1 MSPMGQRTTGS
12 PDQAQV
18 AADDTPTEKRS
29 VHALAVAS
37 AASHD
42 LVGDISAARMAI
54 NLASTLVGQSAE
66 VDADKSAALLADA
79 GDLLEVA
86 QNRARTTFNLLA
98 ASVGEP
104 LDGHGVHRVGELL
117 GDAGLEAGLPDGSDA
132 WTSMNPLAL
141 ISAFKS
147 IRTVLRL
154 PEGCPASMSPQ
165 QDMWRITIEV
175 PADAKGGR
183 LLDSVCKLA
192 SAAGGQWGVQGPV
205 FVAEVPRCDP
215 PETP

>member
-1 MSPMGQRTTGS
+1 MGQRMAGS
-12 PDQAQV
+12 PNQVQV
-18 AADDTPTEKRS
+18 AADEQPTEKRS
-29 VHALAVAS
+29 VYALAVAS

-54 NLASTLVGQSAE
+54 SLASSAE
-66 VDADKSAALLADA
+66 VDTDKSVALLADA

-86 QNRARTTFNLLA
+86 QEQARATFNLLA
-98 ASVGEP
+98 ASVGDP
-104 LDGHGVHRVGELL
+104 AATNVHRVGESLA
-117 GDAGLEAGLPDGSDA
+117 DAGIEVHLPNKNDA

-141 ISAFKS
+141 TSAFKS
-147 IRTVLRL
+147 VRTVLRL
-154 PEGCPASMSPQ
+154 PDGCPASVSSQ
-165 QDMWRITIEV
+165 RDMWRITIEV

-183 LLDSVCKLA
+183 LLNSVCELA

-205 FVAEVPRCDP
+205 FIAEVPRRDP

>member
-1 MSPMGQRTTGS
+1 MGPMGQRMAGS
-12 PDQAQV
+12 PDQVQV
-18 AADDTPTEKRS
+18 AADEQPTEKRS
-29 VHALAVAS
+29 VYALAVAS

-54 NLASTLVGQSAE
+54 SLASSAE
-66 VDADKSAALLADA
+66 VDTDKSVALLADA

-86 QNRARTTFNLLA
+86 QEQARATFNLLA
-98 ASVGEP
+98 ASVGDP
-104 LDGHGVHRVGELL
+104 AATNVHRVGESLA
-117 GDAGLEAGLPDGSDA
+117 DAGMEVHLPNESDA

-141 ISAFKS
+141 TSAFKS
-147 IRTVLRL
+147 VRTVLRL
-154 PEGCPASMSPQ
+154 PDGCPASVSSQ
-165 QDMWRITIEV
+165 RDMWRITIEV

-183 LLDSVCKLA
+183 LFNSVCELA

-205 FVAEVPRCDP
+205 FIAEVPRCDP

>member
-1 MSPMGQRTTGS
+1 MGPMGQRMAGS
-12 PDQAQV
+12 PNQVQV
-18 AADDTPTEKRS
+18 AAAEQPTEKRS
-29 VHALAVAS
+29 VYALAVAS

-54 NLASTLVGQSAE
+54 SLASSAE
-66 VDADKSAALLADA
+66 VDTDKSVALLADA

-86 QNRARTTFNLLA
+86 QEQARATFNLLA
-98 ASVGEP
+98 ASVGDP
-104 LDGHGVHRVGELL
+104 AATNVHRVGESLA
-117 GDAGLEAGLPDGSDA
+117 DAGMEVHLPNESDA

-141 ISAFKS
+141 TSAFKS
-147 IRTVLRL
+147 VRTVLRL
-154 PEGCPASMSPQ
+154 PDGCPASVSSQ
-165 QDMWRITIEV
+165 RDMWRITIEV

-183 LLDSVCKLA
+183 LLNSVCELA

-205 FVAEVPRCDP
+205 FIAEVPRCDP

>member
-1 MSPMGQRTTGS
+1 MGPMGQRMAGS
-12 PDQAQV
+12 PDQVQV
-18 AADDTPTEKRS
+18 AADEQPTEKRS
-29 VHALAVAS
+29 VYALAVAS

-54 NLASTLVGQSAE
+54 SLASSAE
-66 VDADKSAALLADA
+66 VDTDKSAALLADA

-86 QNRARTTFNLLA
+86 QEQARATFNLLA
-98 ASVGEP
+98 ASVGDP
-104 LDGHGVHRVGELL
+104 AATNVHRVGESLA
-117 GDAGLEAGLPDGSDA
+117 DAGIEVHLPNESDA

-141 ISAFKS
+141 TSAFKS
-147 IRTVLRL
+147 VRTVLRL
-154 PEGCPASMSPQ
+154 PDGCPASVSSQ
-165 QDMWRITIEV
+165 RDMWRITIEV

-183 LLDSVCKLA
+183 LLNSVCELA

-205 FVAEVPRCDP
+205 FIAEVPRCDP

>member
-1 MSPMGQRTTGS
+1 
-12 PDQAQV
+12 V
-18 AADDTPTEKRS
+18 AAAEQPTEKRS
-29 VHALAVAS
+29 VYALAVAS

-54 NLASTLVGQSAE
+54 SLASSAE

-86 QNRARTTFNLLA
+86 QEQARATFNLLA
-98 ASVGEP
+98 ASVGDP
-104 LDGHGVHRVGELL
+104 AATNVHRVGESLA
-117 GDAGLEAGLPDGSDA
+117 DAGIEVHLPNESDA

-141 ISAFKS
+141 TSAFKS
-147 IRTVLRL
+147 VRTVLRL
-154 PEGCPASMSPQ
+154 PDGCPASVSSQ
-165 QDMWRITIEV
+165 RDMWRITIEV

-183 LLDSVCKLA
+183 LLNSVCDLA

-205 FVAEVPRCDP
+205 FIAEVPRCDP

>member
-1 MSPMGQRTTGS
+1 MGPMGQRMAGS
-12 PDQAQV
+12 PNQVQV
-18 AADDTPTEKRS
+18 AAAEQPTEKRS
-29 VHALAVAS
+29 VYALAVAS

-54 NLASTLVGQSAE
+54 SLASSAE
-66 VDADKSAALLADA
+66 VDTDKSVALLADA

-86 QNRARTTFNLLA
+86 QEQARATFNLLA
-98 ASVGEP
+98 ASVGDP
-104 LDGHGVHRVGELL
+104 AATNVHRIGESLA
-117 GDAGLEAGLPDGSDA
+117 DAGMEVHLPNESDA

-141 ISAFKS
+141 TSAFKS
-147 IRTVLRL
+147 VRTVLRL
-154 PEGCPASMSPQ
+154 PDGCPASVSSQ
-165 QDMWRITIEV
+165 RDMWRITIEV

-183 LLDSVCKLA
+183 LLNSVCDLA

-205 FVAEVPRCDP
+205 FIAEVPRCDP

>member
-1 MSPMGQRTTGS
+1 MGQRTTGS
-12 PDQAQV
+12 PDQVQV

-86 QNRARTTFNLLA
+86 QDRARTTFNLLA

-147 IRTVLRL
+147 VRTVLRL

>member
-1 MSPMGQRTTGS
+1 MGQRLAGS
-12 PDQAQV
+12 PNQVQV
-18 AADDTPTEKRS
+18 AAAEQPTEKRS
-29 VHALAVAS
+29 VYALAVAS

-54 NLASTLVGQSAE
+54 SLASSAE
-66 VDADKSAALLADA
+66 VDTDKSVALLADA

-86 QNRARTTFNLLA
+86 QEQARATFNLLA
-98 ASVGEP
+98 ASVGDP
-104 LDGHGVHRVGELL
+104 AATNVHRVGESLA
-117 GDAGLEAGLPDGSDA
+117 DAGIEVHLPNESDA

-141 ISAFKS
+141 TSAFKS
-147 IRTVLRL
+147 VRTVLRL
-154 PEGCPASMSPQ
+154 PDGCPASVSSQ
-165 QDMWRITIEV
+165 RDMWRITIEV

-183 LLDSVCKLA
+183 LLNSVCDLA

-205 FVAEVPRCDP
+205 FIAEVPRCDP

>member
-1 MSPMGQRTTGS
+1 MGPMGQRMAGS
-12 PDQAQV
+12 PDHVQM
-18 AADDTPTEKRS
+18 AADEQPTEKRS
-29 VHALAVAS
+29 VYALAVAS

-54 NLASTLVGQSAE
+54 SLASSAE
-66 VDADKSAALLADA
+66 VDTDKSVALLADA

-86 QNRARTTFNLLA
+86 QEQARATFNLLA
-98 ASVGEP
+98 ASVGDP
-104 LDGHGVHRVGELL
+104 AATNVHRVGESLA
-117 GDAGLEAGLPDGSDA
+117 DAGIEVHLPNESDA

-141 ISAFKS
+141 TSAFKS
-147 IRTVLRL
+147 VRTVLRL
-154 PEGCPASMSPQ
+154 PDGCPASVSSQ
-165 QDMWRITIEV
+165 RDMWRITIEV

-183 LLDSVCKLA
+183 LLNSVCDLA

-205 FVAEVPRCDP
+205 FIAEVPRCDP

>member
-1 MSPMGQRTTGS
+1 MGSMGQRMAGS
-12 PDQAQV
+12 PNQVQV
-18 AADDTPTEKRS
+18 AAAEQPTEKRS
-29 VHALAVAS
+29 VYALAVAS

-54 NLASTLVGQSAE
+54 SLASSAE
-66 VDADKSAALLADA
+66 VDTDKSVALLADV

-86 QNRARTTFNLLA
+86 QEQARATFNLLA
-98 ASVGEP
+98 ASVGDP
-104 LDGHGVHRVGELL
+104 AATNVHRIGESLA
-117 GDAGLEAGLPDGSDA
+117 DAGIEVHLPNESDA

-141 ISAFKS
+141 TSAFKS
-147 IRTVLRL
+147 VRTVLRL
-154 PEGCPASMSPQ
+154 PDGCPASVSSQ
-165 QDMWRITIEV
+165 RDMWRITIEV

-183 LLDSVCKLA
+183 LLNSVCELA

-205 FVAEVPRCDP
+205 FIAEVPRCDP

>member
-1 MSPMGQRTTGS
+1 MSPMDQRMAGS
-12 PDQAQV
+12 PGQGQV
-18 AADDTPTEKRS
+18 AADENPTEKRS
-29 VHALAVAS
+29 VHALTVAS

-54 NLASTLVGQSAE
+54 SLASSAE

-86 QNRARTTFNLLA
+86 QELARTTFNLLA

-104 LDGHGVHRVGELL
+104 LDGHDVCRVGELL
-117 GDAGLEAGLPDGSDA
+117 TDAGVEAGLPDGSDA

-141 ISAFKS
+141 VSAFKS
-147 IRTVLRL
+147 VRTVLRL
-154 PEGCPASMSPQ
+154 PEGCPASVSPQ

>member
-1 MSPMGQRTTGS
+1 MGPMGQRMAGS
-12 PDQAQV
+12 PNQVQV
-18 AADDTPTEKRS
+18 AADEQPTEKRS
-29 VHALAVAS
+29 GYALAVAS

-54 NLASTLVGQSAE
+54 SLASSAE
-66 VDADKSAALLADA
+66 VDTDKSVALLADA

-86 QNRARTTFNLLA
+86 QEQARATFNLLA
-98 ASVGEP
+98 ASVGDP
-104 LDGHGVHRVGELL
+104 AATNVHRVGESLA
-117 GDAGLEAGLPDGSDA
+117 DAGIEVHLPNESDA

-141 ISAFKS
+141 TSAFKS
-147 IRTVLRL
+147 VRTVLRL
-154 PEGCPASMSPQ
+154 PDGCPASVSSQ
-165 QDMWRITIEV
+165 RDMWRITIEV

-183 LLDSVCKLA
+183 LLNSVCELA

-205 FVAEVPRCDP
+205 FIAEVPRCDP

>member
-1 MSPMGQRTTGS
+1 MGQRMAGS
-12 PDQAQV
+12 PNQVQV
-18 AADDTPTEKRS
+18 AAAEQPTEKRS
-29 VHALAVAS
+29 VYALAVAS

-54 NLASTLVGQSAE
+54 SLASSAE
-66 VDADKSAALLADA
+66 VDTDKSVALLADA

-86 QNRARTTFNLLA
+86 QEQARATFNLLA
-98 ASVGEP
+98 ASVGDP
-104 LDGHGVHRVGELL
+104 AATNVHRVGESLA
-117 GDAGLEAGLPDGSDA
+117 DAGIEVHLPNESDA

-141 ISAFKS
+141 TSAFKS
-147 IRTVLRL
+147 VRTVLRL
-154 PEGCPASMSPQ
+154 PDGCPASVSSQ
-165 QDMWRITIEV
+165 RDMWRITIEV

-183 LLDSVCKLA
+183 LLNSVCDLA

-205 FVAEVPRCDP
+205 FIAEVTRCDP

>member
-1 MSPMGQRTTGS
+1 MGPMGQRMAGS
-12 PDQAQV
+12 PNQVQV
-18 AADDTPTEKRS
+18 AAAEQPTEKRS
-29 VHALAVAS
+29 VYALAVAS

-54 NLASTLVGQSAE
+54 SLASSAE

-86 QNRARTTFNLLA
+86 QEQARATFNLLA
-98 ASVGEP
+98 ASVGDP
-104 LDGHGVHRVGELL
+104 AATNVHRVGESLA
-117 GDAGLEAGLPDGSDA
+117 DAGIEVHLPNESDA

-141 ISAFKS
+141 TSAFKS
-147 IRTVLRL
+147 VRTVLRL
-154 PEGCPASMSPQ
+154 PDGCPASVSSQ
-165 QDMWRITIEV
+165 RDMWRITIEV

-183 LLDSVCKLA
+183 LLNSVCELA

-205 FVAEVPRCDP
+205 FIAEVPRCDP

>member
-1 MSPMGQRTTGS
+1 MGPMGQRMAGS
-12 PDQAQV
+12 PNQVQV
-18 AADDTPTEKRS
+18 AAAEQPTEKRS
-29 VHALAVAS
+29 VYALAVAS

-54 NLASTLVGQSAE
+54 SLASSAE
-66 VDADKSAALLADA
+66 VDTDKSVALLADA

-86 QNRARTTFNLLA
+86 QEQARATFNLLA
-98 ASVGEP
+98 ASVGD
-104 LDGHGVHRVGELL
+104 LTATNVHRVGESLA
-117 GDAGLEAGLPDGSDA
+117 DAGIEVHLPNESDA

-141 ISAFKS
+141 TSAFKS
-147 IRTVLRL
+147 VRTVLRL
-154 PEGCPASMSPQ
+154 PDGCPASVSSQ
-165 QDMWRITIEV
+165 RDMWRITIEV

-183 LLDSVCKLA
+183 LLNSVCELA

-205 FVAEVPRCDP
+205 FIAEVPRCDP

>member
-1 MSPMGQRTTGS
+1 MGQRMAGS
-12 PDQAQV
+12 PNQVQV
-18 AADDTPTEKRS
+18 AAAEQPTEKRS
-29 VHALAVAS
+29 VYALAVAS

-54 NLASTLVGQSAE
+54 SLASSAE
-66 VDADKSAALLADA
+66 VDADKSVALLADA

-86 QNRARTTFNLLA
+86 QEQARATFNLLA
-98 ASVGEP
+98 ASVGDP
-104 LDGHGVHRVGELL
+104 AATNVHRVGESLA
-117 GDAGLEAGLPDGSDA
+117 DAGIEVHLPNESDA

-141 ISAFKS
+141 TSAFKS
-147 IRTVLRL
+147 VRTVLRL
-154 PEGCPASMSPQ
+154 PDGCPASVSSQ
-165 QDMWRITIEV
+165 RDMWRITIEV

-183 LLDSVCKLA
+183 LLNSVCDLA

-205 FVAEVPRCDP
+205 FIAEVPRCDP

>member
-1 MSPMGQRTTGS
+1 MAPMGQRMAGS
-12 PDQAQV
+12 PDQVQM
-18 AADDTPTEKRS
+18 AADEQPTEKRS
-29 VHALAVAS
+29 VYALAVAS

-54 NLASTLVGQSAE
+54 SLASSAE
-66 VDADKSAALLADA
+66 VDTDKSVALLADA

-86 QNRARTTFNLLA
+86 QEQARATFNLLA
-98 ASVGEP
+98 ASVGDP
-104 LDGHGVHRVGELL
+104 AATNVHRIGESLA
-117 GDAGLEAGLPDGSDA
+117 DAGMEVHLPNESDA

-141 ISAFKS
+141 TSAFKS
-147 IRTVLRL
+147 VRTVLRL
-154 PEGCPASMSPQ
+154 PDGCPASVSSQ
-165 QDMWRITIEV
+165 RDMWRITIEV

-183 LLDSVCKLA
+183 LLNSVCELA

-205 FVAEVPRCDP
+205 FIAEVPRCDP

>member
-1 MSPMGQRTTGS
+1 MGQRMAGS
-12 PDQAQV
+12 PNQVQV
-18 AADDTPTEKRS
+18 AAAEQPTEKRS
-29 VHALAVAS
+29 VYALAVAS

-54 NLASTLVGQSAE
+54 SLASSAE
-66 VDADKSAALLADA
+66 VDTDKRVALLADA

-86 QNRARTTFNLLA
+86 QEQARATFNLLA
-98 ASVGEP
+98 ASVGDP
-104 LDGHGVHRVGELL
+104 AATNVHRVGESLA
-117 GDAGLEAGLPDGSDA
+117 DAGIEVHLPNESDA

-141 ISAFKS
+141 TSAFKS
-147 IRTVLRL
+147 VRTVLRL
-154 PEGCPASMSPQ
+154 PDGCPASVSSQ
-165 QDMWRITIEV
+165 RDMWRITIEV

-183 LLDSVCKLA
+183 LLNSVCDLA

-205 FVAEVPRCDP
+205 FIAEVPRCDP

>member
-1 MSPMGQRTTGS
+1 MGQRLAGS
-12 PDQAQV
+12 PNQVQV
-18 AADDTPTEKRS
+18 AAAEQPTEKRS
-29 VHALAVAS
+29 VYALAVAS

-54 NLASTLVGQSAE
+54 SLASSAE
-66 VDADKSAALLADA
+66 VDTDKSVALLADA

-86 QNRARTTFNLLA
+86 QEQARATFNLLA
-98 ASVGEP
+98 ASVGDP
-104 LDGHGVHRVGELL
+104 AATNVHRVGESLA
-117 GDAGLEAGLPDGSDA
+117 DAGIEVHLPNESDA

-141 ISAFKS
+141 TSAFKS
-147 IRTVLRL
+147 VRTVLRL
-154 PEGCPASMSPQ
+154 PDGCPASVSSQ
-165 QDMWRITIEV
+165 RDMWRITIEI

-183 LLDSVCKLA
+183 LLNSVCDLA

-205 FVAEVPRCDP
+205 FIAEVPRCDP

>member
-1 MSPMGQRTTGS
+1 MAGS
-12 PDQAQV
+12 PNQVQV
-18 AADDTPTEKRS
+18 AAAEQPTEKRS
-29 VHALAVAS
+29 VYALAVAS

-54 NLASTLVGQSAE
+54 SLASSAE

-86 QNRARTTFNLLA
+86 QEQARATFNLLA
-98 ASVGEP
+98 ASVGDP
-104 LDGHGVHRVGELL
+104 AATNVHRVGESLA
-117 GDAGLEAGLPDGSDA
+117 DAGIEVHLPNESDA

-141 ISAFKS
+141 TSAFKS
-147 IRTVLRL
+147 VRTVLRL
-154 PEGCPASMSPQ
+154 PDGCPASVSSQ
-165 QDMWRITIEV
+165 RDMWRITIEV

-183 LLDSVCKLA
+183 LLNSVCDLA

-205 FVAEVPRCDP
+205 FIAEVPRCDP

>member
-1 MSPMGQRTTGS
+1 MGPMGQRMAGS
-12 PDQAQV
+12 PNQVPVV
-18 AADDTPTEKRS
+18 AAEQPTEKRS
-29 VHALAVAS
+29 VDALAVAS

-54 NLASTLVGQSAE
+54 SLASSAE
-66 VDADKSAALLADA
+66 VDTDKSVALLADA

-86 QNRARTTFNLLA
+86 QEQARATFNLLA
-98 ASVGEP
+98 ASVGD
-104 LDGHGVHRVGELL
+104 LTATNVHRVGESLA
-117 GDAGLEAGLPDGSDA
+117 DAGIEVHLPNESDA

-141 ISAFKS
+141 TSAFKS
-147 IRTVLRL
+147 VRTVLRL
-154 PEGCPASMSPQ
+154 PDGCPASVSSQ
-165 QDMWRITIEV
+165 RDMWRITIEV

-183 LLDSVCKLA
+183 LLNSVCELA

>member
-1 MSPMGQRTTGS
+1 MGPMGQRMAGS
-12 PDQAQV
+12 PNQVQV
-18 AADDTPTEKRS
+18 AAAEQPTEKRS
-29 VHALAVAS
+29 VYALAVAS

-54 NLASTLVGQSAE
+54 SLASSAE
-66 VDADKSAALLADA
+66 VDTDKSVALLADA

-86 QNRARTTFNLLA
+86 QEQARATFNLLA
-98 ASVGEP
+98 ASVGDP
-104 LDGHGVHRVGELL
+104 AATNVHRVGESLA
-117 GDAGLEAGLPDGSDA
+117 DAGIEVHLPNESDA

-141 ISAFKS
+141 TSAFKS
-147 IRTVLRL
+147 VRTVLRL
-154 PEGCPASMSPQ
+154 PDGCPASVSSQ
-165 QDMWRITIEV
+165 RDMWRITIEV

-183 LLDSVCKLA
+183 LLNSVCDLA

-205 FVAEVPRCDP
+205 FIAEVPRCDP

>member
-1 MSPMGQRTTGS
+1 MGSMGQRMAGS
-12 PDQAQV
+12 PNQV
-18 AADDTPTEKRS
+18 QMAADEQPTEKRS
-29 VHALAVAS
+29 VYALAVAS

-54 NLASTLVGQSAE
+54 SLASSAE
-66 VDADKSAALLADA
+66 VDADKSVALLADA

-86 QNRARTTFNLLA
+86 QEQARATFNLLA
-98 ASVGEP
+98 ASVGDP
-104 LDGHGVHRVGELL
+104 AATNVHRIGESLA
-117 GDAGLEAGLPDGSDA
+117 DAGIEVHLPNESDA

-141 ISAFKS
+141 TSAFKS
-147 IRTVLRL
+147 VRTVLRL
-154 PEGCPASMSPQ
+154 PDGCPASVSSQ
-165 QDMWRITIEV
+165 RDMWRITIEV

-183 LLDSVCKLA
+183 LLNSVCELA

-205 FVAEVPRCDP
+205 FIAEVPRCDP

>member
-1 MSPMGQRTTGS
+1 MGPMGQRMAGS
-12 PDQAQV
+12 PNQVQV
-18 AADDTPTEKRS
+18 AADEQPTEKRS
-29 VHALAVAS
+29 VYALAVAS

-54 NLASTLVGQSAE
+54 SLASSAE

-86 QNRARTTFNLLA
+86 QEQARATFNLLA
-98 ASVGEP
+98 ASVGDP
-104 LDGHGVHRVGELL
+104 AATNVHRIGESLA
-117 GDAGLEAGLPDGSDA
+117 DAGIEVHLPNESDA

-141 ISAFKS
+141 TSAFKS
-147 IRTVLRL
+147 VRTVLRL
-154 PEGCPASMSPQ
+154 PDGCPASVSSQ
-165 QDMWRITIEV
+165 RDMWRITIEV

-183 LLDSVCKLA
+183 LLNSVCELA

-205 FVAEVPRCDP
+205 FIAEVPRCDP

>member
-1 MSPMGQRTTGS
+1 MGQRMAGS
-12 PDQAQV
+12 PNQVQV
-18 AADDTPTEKRS
+18 AAAEQPTEKRS
-29 VHALAVAS
+29 VYALAVAS

-54 NLASTLVGQSAE
+54 SLASSAE
-66 VDADKSAALLADA
+66 VDTDKSVALLADA

-86 QNRARTTFNLLA
+86 QEQARATFNLLA
-98 ASVGEP
+98 ASVGDP
-104 LDGHGVHRVGELL
+104 AATNVHRVGESLA
-117 GDAGLEAGLPDGSDA
+117 DAGIEVHLPNESDA

-141 ISAFKS
+141 TSAFKS
-147 IRTVLRL
+147 VRTVLRL
-154 PEGCPASMSPQ
+154 PDGCPASVSSQ
-165 QDMWRITIEV
+165 RDMWRITIEV

-183 LLDSVCKLA
+183 LLNSVCELA

-205 FVAEVPRCDP
+205 FIAEVPRCDP

>member
-1 MSPMGQRTTGS
+1 MAGS
-12 PDQAQV
+12 PNQVQV
-18 AADDTPTEKRS
+18 AAAEQPTEKRS
-29 VHALAVAS
+29 VYALAVAS

-54 NLASTLVGQSAE
+54 SLASSAE

-79 GDLLEVA
+79 GDLLEAA
-86 QNRARTTFNLLA
+86 QEQARATFNLLA
-98 ASVGEP
+98 ASVGDP
-104 LDGHGVHRVGELL
+104 AATNVHRVGESLA
-117 GDAGLEAGLPDGSDA
+117 DAGIEVHLPNESDA

-141 ISAFKS
+141 TSAFKS
-147 IRTVLRL
+147 VRTVLRL
-154 PEGCPASMSPQ
+154 PDGCPASVSSQ
-165 QDMWRITIEV
+165 RDMWRITIEV

-183 LLDSVCKLA
+183 LLNSVCELA

-205 FVAEVPRCDP
+205 FIAEVPRCDP

>member
-1 MSPMGQRTTGS
+1 MGPMGQRMAGS
-12 PDQAQV
+12 PDQVQM
-18 AADDTPTEKRS
+18 AADEQPTEKRS
-29 VHALAVAS
+29 VYALAVAS

-54 NLASTLVGQSAE
+54 SLASSAE

-86 QNRARTTFNLLA
+86 QEQARATFNLLA
-98 ASVGEP
+98 ASVGDP
-104 LDGHGVHRVGELL
+104 AATNVHRVGESLA
-117 GDAGLEAGLPDGSDA
+117 DAGMEVHLPNESDA

-141 ISAFKS
+141 TSAFKS
-147 IRTVLRL
+147 VRTVLRL
-154 PEGCPASMSPQ
+154 PDGCPASVSSQ
-165 QDMWRITIEV
+165 RDMWRITIEV

-183 LLDSVCKLA
+183 LLNSVCDLA

-205 FVAEVPRCDP
+205 FIAEVPRCDP

>member
-1 MSPMGQRTTGS
+1 MAGS
-12 PDQAQV
+12 PNQVQV
-18 AADDTPTEKRS
+18 AAAEQPTEKRS
-29 VHALAVAS
+29 VYALAVAS

-54 NLASTLVGQSAE
+54 NLASSAE

-86 QNRARTTFNLLA
+86 QEQARATFNLLA
-98 ASVGEP
+98 ASVGDP
-104 LDGHGVHRVGELL
+104 AATNVHRVGESLA
-117 GDAGLEAGLPDGSDA
+117 DAGMEVHLPNESDA

-141 ISAFKS
+141 TSAFKS
-147 IRTVLRL
+147 VRTVLRL
-154 PEGCPASMSPQ
+154 PDGCPASVSSQ
-165 QDMWRITIEV
+165 RDMWRITIEV

-183 LLDSVCKLA
+183 LLNSVCDLA

-205 FVAEVPRCDP
+205 FIAEVPRCDP

>member
-1 MSPMGQRTTGS
+1 MSPMGQRMAGS
-12 PDQAQV
+12 PDQVQV

-86 QNRARTTFNLLA
+86 QDRARTTFNLLA

-147 IRTVLRL
+147 VRTVLRL

>member
-1 MSPMGQRTTGS
+1 MGPMGQRMADS
-12 PDQAQV
+12 PNQVQV
-18 AADDTPTEKRS
+18 AAAEQPTEKRS
-29 VHALAVAS
+29 VYALAVAS

-54 NLASTLVGQSAE
+54 SLASSAE

-86 QNRARTTFNLLA
+86 QEQARATFNLLA
-98 ASVGEP
+98 ASVGDP
-104 LDGHGVHRVGELL
+104 AATNVHRVGESLA
-117 GDAGLEAGLPDGSDA
+117 DAGIEVHLPNESDA

-141 ISAFKS
+141 TSAFKS
-147 IRTVLRL
+147 VRTVLRL
-154 PEGCPASMSPQ
+154 PDGCPASVSSQ
-165 QDMWRITIEV
+165 RDMWRITIEV

-183 LLDSVCKLA
+183 LLNSVCDLA

-205 FVAEVPRCDP
+205 FIAEVPRCDP